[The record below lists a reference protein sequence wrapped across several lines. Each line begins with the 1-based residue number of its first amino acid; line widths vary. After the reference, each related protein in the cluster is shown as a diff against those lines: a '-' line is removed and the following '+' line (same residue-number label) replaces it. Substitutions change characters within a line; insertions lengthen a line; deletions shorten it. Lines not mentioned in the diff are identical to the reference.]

1 MSVVSMMPSHPL
13 FLCRPL
19 LLLPSILPSI
29 RVFSNKSDV
38 HIRWP
43 KDWSYSFSISPS
55 NEYSGWFSSGLTG
68 LISLHPK
75 GLSRLFSSTTV
86 QKQILWCSAFFM
98 VQLSHPYMTTGKNI
112 ALIIQI
118 FVGKLISL
126 PLNMLFRFVMAFVS
140 SSKSLLIFYGP

>member
-1 MSVVSMMPSHPL
+1 MSIVSMMPSHHL

-38 HIRWP
+38 RIRWP

-55 NEYSGWFSSGLTG
+55 NEYSVWFSSGLTG

-75 GLSRLFSSTTV
+75 GLSRLFPSTTV
-86 QKQILWCSAFFM
+86 QNQILWCSAFFM
-98 VQLSHPYMTTGKNI
+98 VELSHPYMTTGKNI

-126 PLNMLFRFVMAFVS
+126 PLNMLFRFVMAFVP
-140 SSKSLLIFYGP
+140 SSKSLLIFYGS